1 MKNFLRMQIKKF
13 SCRRMRGEVVKTKQ
27 ECSNVD
33 DNLVI
38 FLCGNKKR
46 KIKTKNKKK
55 LLEIAREMFQEDF
68 KEKENAK

>member
-1 MKNFLRMQIKKF
+1 M
-13 SCRRMRGEVVKTKQ
+13 KTKQ

-38 FLCGNKKR
+38 FLCGNKNR
-46 KIKTKNKKK
+46 KIKNKEK